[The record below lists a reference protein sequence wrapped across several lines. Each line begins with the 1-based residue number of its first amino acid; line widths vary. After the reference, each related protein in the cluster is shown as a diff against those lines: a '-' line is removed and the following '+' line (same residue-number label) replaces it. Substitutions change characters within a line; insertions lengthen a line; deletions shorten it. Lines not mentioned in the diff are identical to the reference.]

1 MPNGKFIF
9 FNMLAIPWAGG
20 GEMAEGIARQE
31 LPVSGKCRPARI
43 R

>member
-1 MPNGKFIF
+1 
-9 FNMLAIPWAGG
+9 MLSILFAGG

-31 LPVSGKCRPARI
+31 LPVSGKCRLARI